1 MGLKISKLFVW
12 LSDVLSAPFLT
23 ILSSILVLSYNQIW
37 DGDQKCIRRAIVI
50 DRVATPVGRDLLD
63 FSRLLDFPRIFLDQF
78 VIVPLEGS

>member
-1 MGLKISKLFVW
+1 M
-12 LSDVLSAPFLT
+12 
-23 ILSSILVLSYNQIW
+23 
-37 DGDQKCIRRAIVI
+37 I